1 MRNRV
6 VWNRR
11 SVVSMVALAAL
22 GLPIVSLALGIG
34 PQAVA
39 LKAEKPADTDKVKVD
54 ATELVAKVL
63 DAIVST
69 DGLKGLDETLAGKD
83 RDRVGAAL
91 QARHE
96 SFVSLATEFR
106 NDWKRKY
113 DDQFDARTHTGVLS
127 TDRVE
132 IVDKGSEHFARVF
145 FDAHGGD
152 PAFELH
158 LVREKAGDF
167 RLNLPDSLSGEKM
180 ASRLETALRAL
191 IANKADWP
199 KEESVGY
206 AQLTRKLMH
215 PLRWETLAEKKGDD
229 KHAAATNH

>member
-1 MRNRV
+1 V
-6 VWNRR
+6 ALVI
-11 SVVSMVALAAL
+11 ALAAL
-22 GLPIVSLALGIG
+22 VAPTAVHAFATS
-34 PQAVA
+34 PQPAS
-39 LKAEKPADTDKVKVD
+39 LKADKPAGEDKQKAE

-69 DGLKGLDETLAGKD
+69 DGLTGLDETLAGKD
-83 RDRVGAAL
+83 RDRVEAAL
-91 QARHE
+91 KAKHE
-96 SFVSLATEFR
+96 SFASLATEFR

-132 IVDKGSEHFARVF
+132 IVDKGSEHLARVF
-145 FDAHGGD
+145 FAAHESD

-158 LVREKAGDF
+158 LVREKGGDF
-167 RLNLPDSLSGEKM
+167 RLNVPDSLSGEKL
-180 ASRLETALRAL
+180 AGRLESALRAL
-191 IANKADWP
+191 IATKADWP

-215 PLRWETLAEKKGDD
+215 PLRWETLSEKKGDD
-229 KHAAATNH
+229 KHAAAPSH